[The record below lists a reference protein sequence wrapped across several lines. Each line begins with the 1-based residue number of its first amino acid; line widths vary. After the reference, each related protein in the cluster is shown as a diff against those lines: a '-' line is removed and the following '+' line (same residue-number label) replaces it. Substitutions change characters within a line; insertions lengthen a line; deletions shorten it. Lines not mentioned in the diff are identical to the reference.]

1 MICWQAANKED
12 ELERKLNAYRGF
24 DPEDGPGYSMQIK
37 EEQHLLEPDKVAAIK
52 HALAEAEYWNYVA
65 CRAQHI
71 TVAWQYSIVWVFWL
85 FVGPVFFTTNML
97 WNFGLVFAHIVPAIL
112 VIIHFHLGKSRIRL
126 RDFLISFLITSVYVF
141 VNFAFCKVT
150 GVPVYP
156 FMTWTSSICLLYSLG
171 CWLIGQ
177 VCMGFS
183 TLFQEWRHGRSYNKC
198 I

>member
-12 ELERKLNAYRGF
+12 ELERKLKVYRGL
-24 DPEDGPGYSMQIK
+24 DPEEGSGNSVQIK
-37 EEQHLLEPDKVAAIK
+37 EEQHSLEPDKVAAIK

-65 CRAQHI
+65 CRAQNI

-112 VIIHFHLGKSRIRL
+112 VLIHFHLGHSRIRL
-126 RDFLISFLITSVYVF
+126 KDFLLSLIVTSVYVF
-141 VNFAFCKVT
+141 INFAFTKVM

-156 FMTWTSSICLLYSLG
+156 FMTWNSSITILYSFG
-171 CWLIGQ
+171 CWFIGIF
-177 VCMGFS
+177 CMGLS
-183 TLFQEWRHGRSYNKC
+183 TVFQEWRHGRPLNKC